1 MYGYDWDKG
10 VEIMSNTPSPY
21 FRHEVR
27 MHAFAKRGFKN
38 LGHWNTGQMD
48 RLFVP
53 ASKNGPEFL
62 EANKPDFRRPPER
75 LRHGEVVNGMGVRE
89 CRKRGGHE
97 DLRHRARIAGFKLER
112 EARER
117 REAAALSSYVPESS
131 ATRRASR
138 ASRESADEIPAHVRA
153 RMEETESFTT
163 LDAFLK
169 AYKPDN
175 ATLADPLEQD
185 GEDLDALSMYELC
198 FRQPTIH
205 DERDRARV
213 DELTLKMYDWAE
225 RKREVCTGVVGK
237 MHTPDTGRSGATPMK
252 ERRKSR
258 RGSTPKK

>member
-1 MYGYDWDKG
+1 M
-10 VEIMSNTPSPY
+10 P
-21 FRHEVR
+21 
-27 MHAFAKRGFKN
+27 
-38 LGHWNTGQMD
+38 
-48 RLFVP
+48 
-53 ASKNGPEFL
+53 
-62 EANKPDFRRPPER
+62 
-75 LRHGEVVNGMGVRE
+75 GEGAGTI
-89 CRKRGGHE
+89 
-97 DLRHRARIAGFKLER
+97 DLHSLVA
-112 EARER
+112 
-117 REAAALSSYVPESS
+117 Y
-131 ATRRASR
+131 
-138 ASRESADEIPAHVRA
+138 VRA